1 MFNEGSRR
9 LDALDAL
16 RKNLTDKKL
25 LCPAL
30 LGAAILTLGLADPA
44 LAAEEGH
51 GLPWG
56 DFAWRV
62 VNIIVF
68 VAILW
73 HFVGKLAVNF
83 FRGRR
88 KGIQDG
94 IDDLTARREDAKQKL
109 LEIQERVANLE
120 EERKAILDESRAQAE
135 ALRADIVA
143 RAHEQAGQIIAMA
156 HATAESEGQRV
167 LQQMREAIADELVDA
182 TREHLVKSLNKKQHE
197 KLINNSLK
205 KVVLS

>member
-1 MFNEGSRR
+1 MRR
-9 LDALDAL
+9 
-16 RKNLTDKKL
+16 NLAEKQL
-25 LCPAL
+25 VCSAL
-30 LGAAILTLGLADPA
+30 LGAALLSLGLADPA
-44 LAAEEGH
+44 LASEEGH

-56 DFAWRV
+56 DFAWRI

-73 HFVGKLAVNF
+73 HFIGKLAVNY

-94 IDDLTARREDAKQKL
+94 IDDLTARREDAKKKL
-109 LEIQERVANLE
+109 SEIEERIANLE

-135 ALRADIVA
+135 ALKADIVA
-143 RAHEQAGQIIAMA
+143 KAHEQAKQIVAMA

-167 LQQMREAIADELVDA
+167 LQQMRETIADELVDA
-182 TREHLVKSLNKKQHE
+182 TRECLVKSLNKTKHE